1 MKITWKIFF
10 STVLTMT
17 VTFCIAGYLLI
28 SAFFSSAYEQSVNSA
43 IDLNRMFLRAFGNYM
58 VNASEEEKIQEA
70 VGVIASDMLKENAGI
85 YIEDGEGKLVY
96 SDTAVD
102 ENVDLIE
109 EMETSGVSYRLL
121 HEKEKYYIINANC

>member
-102 ENVDLIE
+102 ENV
-109 EMETSGVSYRLL
+109 V
-121 HEKEKYYIINANC
+121 